1 MARLTNTFIDAME
14 YAVKKPHAKKLDRCS
29 QDNLVGPLPVKPK
42 VKKTLYKMTK
52 QEQNLVICAAHI
64 QHYVI
69 KAIQTRVFTENK
81 PRTIQQL
88 AVIDEQ
94 ISHTLT
100 LLGDY
105 HKALSKP

>member
-1 MARLTNTFIDAME
+1 MPR
-14 YAVKKPHAKKLDRCS
+14 AKKLDRCS
-29 QDNLVGPLPVKPK
+29 QDNLIGPAPVKAKPK
-42 VKKTLYKMTK
+42 GKLTTFRMTK

-64 QHYVI
+64 QHYVL
-69 KAIQTRVFTENK
+69 KAIQARVFTDNK
-81 PRTIQQL
+81 ARTIQHL

-105 HKALSKP
+105 HKTLSKP